1 MRQNKF
7 FMKKKNT
14 TDTHFANIEEG
25 LSKTEQ
31 FVEKNW
37 KVWGSI
43 IALLIS
49 LFVGYYLYQN
59 LYKAPR
65 NETAKNQLFI
75 GEQYFEKDSFR
86 LALDGKD
93 NFDGFISISEKYS
106 NTKSGQLAT
115 YYCGISYLRIGEY
128 QNAIKM
134 LDKFNSNDNLLMS
147 IANTAIGDAFSELN
161 QPNEAIEYYEKSIK
175 IHSNKITTPITL
187 MKCAIL
193 FELQEDYTRA
203 IDCYNT
209 IKEQYPESKLAENI
223 DKYIEKINFK

>member
-1 MRQNKF
+1 MGIHSNVAAGTFPTASHRK
-7 FMKKKNT
+7 
-14 TDTHFANIEEG
+14 I
-25 LSKTEQ
+25 
-31 FVEKNW
+31 
-37 KVWGSI
+37 WGSI

-49 LFVGYYLYQN
+49 IFIGYYLYQN
-59 LYKAPR
+59 LYKSPR
-65 NETAKNQLFI
+65 NETAQNQLFI

>member
-1 MRQNKF
+1 
-7 FMKKKNT
+7 MKKNNT
-14 TDTHFANIEEG
+14 TDKHFANIEEG

-37 KVWGSI
+37 KIWGSI

-49 LFVGYYLYQN
+49 IFIGYYFYQN

-86 LALDGKD
+86 LALNGKD

-115 YYCGISYLRIGEY
+115 YYAGISYLRIGEY

-134 LDKFNSNDNLLMS
+134 LDKFNSDDALLIS
-147 IANTAIGDAFSELN
+147 IAKTAIGDAFSELG
-161 QPNEAIEYYEKSIK
+161 QPKEAIEYYEKSIK
-175 IHSNKITTPITL
+175 THSNNITTPITL

-193 FELQEDYTRA
+193 HESQENYGEA
-203 IDCYNT
+203 IGCYNT
-209 IKEQYPESKLAENI
+209 IKEEYPESKLADNI
-223 DKYIEKINFK
+223 DKYIEKVNFK